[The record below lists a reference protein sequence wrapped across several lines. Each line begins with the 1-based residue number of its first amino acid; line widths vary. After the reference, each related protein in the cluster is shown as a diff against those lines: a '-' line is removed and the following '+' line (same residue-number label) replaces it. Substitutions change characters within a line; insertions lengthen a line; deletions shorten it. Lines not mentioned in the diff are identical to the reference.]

1 MKHVFAVLLTLVLAT
16 ASALATAQ
24 TKGRPK
30 KPPKKIDWA
39 AFHMHTLEEPDGE
52 FMPLAMAAIR
62 DLVERNFQA
71 CNEEDL
77 KKLMA
82 LHTSNC
88 PDREEFAKECQK
100 MFDETDVYI
109 RLIDLKFLDAWMAG
123 PHGPRVI
130 VQVTQWTVPKDQD
143 VDYSEYRQRSALL
156 PPYELCEYQLR
167 CQTENNEW
175 KCHAIVS
182 RVDEA
187 QWPDEKPSGEASE

>member
-1 MKHVFAVLLTLVLAT
+1 MKTFLTLLLAVAIAVT
-16 ASALATAQ
+16 SVVAMAQ
-24 TKGRPK
+24 TKGRSK
-30 KPPKKIDWA
+30 KLPKKIDWA
-39 AFHMHTLEEPDGE
+39 AFHMHKLEEPDGD
-52 FMPLAMAAIR
+52 FLPLAMAAIR

-77 KKLMA
+77 KKLLA
-82 LHTSNC
+82 LHTTNC
-88 PDREEFAKECQK
+88 PDRDEFAKECQK

-109 RLIDLKFLDAWMAG
+109 RLIDLKFVDAWMAG
-123 PHGPRVI
+123 THGPRVI

-143 VDYSEYRQRSALL
+143 IDYSDYRKQSALL

-187 QWPDEKPSGEASE
+187 QWPDDKSSEKTSE